1 MSRILITAACLA
13 LILAGCGDKNDS
25 ATGSAEPGMM
35 DKAMDS
41 AGEVV
46 EGAGD
51 MVSDAVDATKET
63 IHDAAQGVADATA
76 TETEDTDAKEAL
88 ELMDKE
94 MEKAAESTG
103 Q

>member
-1 MSRILITAACLA
+1 MSRKLFAVVCLA
-13 LILAGCGDKNDS
+13 VILAGCGDKDNS
-25 ATGSAEPGMM
+25 ATGSAEPVML

-41 AGEVV
+41 TGEVA
-46 EGAGD
+46 EGSAG
-51 MVSDAVDATKET
+51 MASGTVATTKET
-63 IHDAAQGVADATA
+63 IHDAAPGVAGATDSA
-76 TETEDTDAKEAL
+76 AEDTDTKEAL